1 MKAKSPQKGF
11 TVVELLVTVVIA
23 GVIIPAVA
31 LALSNL
37 SVVNKLARDQALANA
52 LVQNKTEF
60 LRSKGYNALSLGTTT
75 FTSELPTT
83 IGTPSSAT
91 YTISSPSAGIKQINI
106 DISFTEYRTTK
117 TLSYRTYI
125 SELGVGQ

>member
-91 YTISSPSAGIKQINI
+91 YTISSPSTGIKQINI